1 MNEPAADT
9 LAAALARHGIALPAE
24 QVALLD
30 RYRELLWE
38 WNERMN
44 LTRHTDFERFVAR
57 DVVDSIELSK
67 LLAPGESLLDFGT
80 GGGVPGVIVA
90 IVRPDVRVSVCESV
104 GKKAKA
110 VEAIIKE
117 LGIKVP
123 VYGVRAEQVLAKR
136 RFDVLGARAVG
147 SLVDILKWLAPHW
160 TSIGRLLLVKGP
172 KWVEERGAARHR
184 GLLHGL
190 ALRVA
195 ATYPMPGTESESVIL
210 RLMRDE
216 KGKGRSDSAGD
227 MDET

>member
-1 MNEPAADT
+1 LNEPAADT

-67 LLAPGESLLDFGT
+67 LLASGESLLDFGT

-123 VYGVRAEQVLAKR
+123 VYGVRAEQVLAKTTLR
-136 RFDVLGARAVG
+136 RARR
-147 SLVDILKWLAPHW
+147 S
-160 TSIGRLLLVKGP
+160 SGRLAGRYSEVAGAPLDLDRSALV
-172 KWVEERGAARHR
+172 
-184 GLLHGL
+184 
-190 ALRVA
+190 
-195 ATYPMPGTESESVIL
+195 
-210 RLMRDE
+210 
-216 KGKGRSDSAGD
+216 GKGAQVG
-227 MDET
+227 